1 MKHLSLFLLPLLLA
15 GCIPL
20 KPPAKGNELDA
31 SGRAAFLSSINTK
44 RANAATISCVGGAG
58 LGYAD
63 PETFAAASP
72 NLIWNAKLETA
83 ALNNATFLA
92 ANEFNI
98 ASGDPHNGAGNGNIA
113 ARVLSAGYNL
123 SSAGETIARGQS
135 TSDAVAQD
143 WQISSNAHC
152 NIMLDKTMKDIGA
165 ASVTS
170 PSGQKYWVMVVGRVQ
185 P

>member
-1 MKHLSLFLLPLLLA
+1 MKHLFLLVLPLILA
-15 GCIPL
+15 GCIAL
-20 KPPAKGNELDA
+20 KPPVKSNELDA
-31 SGRAAFLSSINTK
+31 SGRAAFLSAINTK
-44 RANAATISCVGGAG
+44 RSGAATISCVGGG
-58 LGYAD
+58 VLKYQD
-63 PETFAAASP
+63 PETYTGASP
-72 NLIWNAKLETA
+72 DLTWNAKLEAA
-83 ALNNATFLA
+83 ALNNASFLA
-92 ANEFNI
+92 SSDFNI
-98 ASGDPHNGAGNGNIA
+98 ATGDPHNSAGNGNIA
-113 ARVLSAGYNL
+113 ARVLSTGYNM

-135 TSDAVAQD
+135 TPDAVAQD